1 MTDKQSLGNGEEE
14 VLDVEVFTLTDEE
27 GNESDFE
34 LIGRIEDNGRTYLA
48 LEPKDEN
55 PEGEYVLLK
64 IAKDD
69 DGEEILITI
78 DDDDEFDRIADI
90 FEDEL
95 MSIEYEDTD
104 PR

>member
-34 LIGRIEDNGRTYLA
+34 LIGRIEDNGQTYLA

-55 PEGEYVLLK
+55 PDGEYVLLK

-69 DGEEILITI
+69 GEEILITI
-78 DDDDEFDRIADI
+78 DDNDEFDRIADI